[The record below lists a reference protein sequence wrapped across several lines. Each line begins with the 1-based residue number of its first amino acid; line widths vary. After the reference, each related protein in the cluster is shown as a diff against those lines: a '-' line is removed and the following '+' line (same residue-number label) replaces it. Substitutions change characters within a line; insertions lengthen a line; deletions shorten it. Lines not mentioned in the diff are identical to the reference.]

1 MTTSLDQLPEELLLT
16 IGDHLPNQPL
26 RPCSRGL
33 QNVFHLP
40 VRPKWRQ
47 YDPQRVRA
55 LWKGFRP
62 IDNERCYD
70 LVLLPF
76 EAYCAKHG
84 CKLDVDGTPSIR
96 TLETADSHEETLH
109 CRFDPLDSPGLQ
121 PDEIDSNRRA
131 LVLAAQP
138 HPAQQPLQ
146 LPRLLAVRVPRVRA
160 HGGIVFLSSE

>member
-1 MTTSLDQLPEELLLT
+1 MALEQLPEELLLT

-33 QNVFHLP
+33 QNAFELP
-40 VRPKWRQ
+40 ADPKWRQ

-76 EAYCAKHG
+76 EAYCEKHR
-84 CKLDVDGTPSIR
+84 CKLDADGTPSIR
-96 TLETADSHEETLH
+96 TLEAADTHEATLH
-109 CRFDPLDSPGLQ
+109 CHFDPLDAPGLQ
-121 PDEIDSNRRA
+121 PDEIDELWYLQRG
-131 LVLAAQP
+131 LVP
-138 HPAQQPLQ
+138 PNSRYNYPACWRCGCL
-146 LPRLLAVRVPRVRA
+146 VCE
-160 HGGIVFLSSE
+160 HMEE